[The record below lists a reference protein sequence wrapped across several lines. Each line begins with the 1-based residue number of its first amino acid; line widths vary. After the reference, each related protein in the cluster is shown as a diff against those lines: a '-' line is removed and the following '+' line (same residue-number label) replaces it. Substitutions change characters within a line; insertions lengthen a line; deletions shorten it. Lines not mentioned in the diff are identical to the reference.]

1 MNNKIDTTRWKEFN
15 ISDLFEVK
23 LSRDDLQPG
32 KLIEGNIPLIS
43 SGKMN
48 NGIVMYIEEQP
59 KATLFDKNTITIDMF
74 GQAFYQTSN
83 YYSVSHGRV
92 NILIPKF
99 KITKNIG
106 LFLVSIFKKSFNERY
121 SFSTMCSS
129 TLLKRERILLPVDEQ
144 INPDWEYME
153 QYMKNIE
160 KHVKESLKGLKSE
173 SNKFKK
179 INIIEWKE
187 FEIGDLFDIHPTKAY
202 KKNNS
207 FLFEEGGVNPVV
219 VNSCYNNGIGG
230 YTNLSCTED
239 GNIIT
244 FSDTTSA
251 DSIFYQK
258 KAFVGYPH
266 VQGMY
271 PIGEYKDKWNEYTY
285 LFLITL
291 FRKKA
296 INLNYNYVNKFTRES
311 ARKIKIKLPI
321 DNDGN
326 PNWEYMEQYM
336 MNLMK
341 DTRENLNNF
350 KSV

>member
-1 MNNKIDTTRWKEFN
+1 MKNKIDTSRWKEFPYTDFFEMITNKKKLTNKDLSDHGNTPVYSSSTFANGFFGYTERLADYIITKENPMYLIFGDHTKSMFIVKENFSVMDNVKVFKTKIYNEYCLRFITTVWQKQIPN
-15 ISDLFEVK
+15 IGYARHWVIAK
-23 LSRDDLQPG
+23 
-32 KLIEGNIPLIS
+32 KIPIILPIN
-43 SGKMN
+43 N
-48 NGIVMYIEEQP
+48 NG
-59 KATLFDKNTITIDMF
+59 K
-74 GQAFYQTSN
+74 
-83 YYSVSHGRV
+83 
-92 NILIPKF
+92 
-99 KITKNIG
+99 
-106 LFLVSIFKKSFNERY
+106 
-121 SFSTMCSS
+121 
-129 TLLKRERILLPVDEQ
+129 
-144 INPDWEYME
+144 PDWEYME

-160 KHVKESLKGLKSE
+160 KHVYKSLRGLKSE
-173 SNKFKK
+173 NNKFKK

-207 FLFEEGGVNPVV
+207 YLFEERGINPVV

-251 DSIFYQK
+251 NSIFYQK
-258 KAFVGYPH
+258 RAFVGYPH

-285 LFLITL
+285 LFFITL

-326 PNWEYMEQYM
+326 PDWEYMERYM
-336 MNLMK
+336 MNLLK
-341 DTRENLNNF
+341 DTRDNLDHF